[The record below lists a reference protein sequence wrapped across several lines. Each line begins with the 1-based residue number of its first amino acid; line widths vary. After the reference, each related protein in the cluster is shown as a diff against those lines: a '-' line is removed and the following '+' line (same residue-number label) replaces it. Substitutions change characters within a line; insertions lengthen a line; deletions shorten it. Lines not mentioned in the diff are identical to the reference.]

1 MSKVKQLFSLLLFF
15 AVMFSTQL
23 TYSQTTASLNGKVSD
38 QKGDA
43 LPGANIIA
51 VHQPS
56 GTQYGTTSR
65 EDGGY
70 NLVGLRVGGPY
81 KVTVSFVGY
90 VSQVEEGF
98 RLELSQDLRINFT
111 LVEQAVQL
119 SGITVTAEKSAVLSA
134 GRTGAATSVS
144 SKQIEEVPTLGRNFQ
159 SFAKLSPLFSGEGLS
174 AAGRSNRFN
183 NVQIDGTQYN
193 DLFGLGSSGT
203 PGGQTGTNPISLDAI
218 REFQVVIAPYDVR
231 QSGFTG

>member
-98 RLELSQDLRINFT
+98 RLELSQDLRINLNKQFNFPA
-111 LVEQAVQL
+111 LQL
-119 SGITVTAEKSAVLSA
+119 QQKKAL
-134 GRTGAATSVS
+134 
-144 SKQIEEVPTLGRNFQ
+144 
-159 SFAKLSPLFSGEGLS
+159 
-174 AAGRSNRFN
+174 
-183 NVQIDGTQYN
+183 Y
-193 DLFGLGSSGT
+193 
-203 PGGQTGTNPISLDAI
+203 
-218 REFQVVIAPYDVR
+218 
-231 QSGFTG
+231 